1 MAKGFTHLI
10 LLLLARGAV
19 VRSQPSD
26 TFKGCTVPDFDWAA
40 YSGRSTA
47 RMYAMRGA
55 ATEDYVFA
63 AGFVKSTIDT
73 DKEDD
78 RTEEFSLTG
87 PYSVADPT
95 GQDAETIMV
104 DLKSYS
110 ASAGATENAGGS
122 FGQYDIGL
130 AKINALTGVPE
141 DFLVIKGDAMDE
153 TTGLAA
159 KGAAVVLSGHF
170 TGNLTAELADGTIK
184 TIWNSNIGEGGMVD
198 DADQFHPNQKDA
210 MAHTGND
217 DGFVIKSNSETG
229 SVEWMVHYPKSNKDS
244 QMISV
249 DLDDDSNVFG
259 SGYQCTMDEG
269 AETKVCDAIV
279 AMFASEDGSIVWEK
293 SFPELGALFFIKHDR
308 EDGGLYVA
316 GTTTYGG
323 ASEGAKDHPHC
334 PDDSCSV
341 VMRLDSSDGT
351 IDWVRTVKGSARWGV
366 FDQSGGLELADEEKD
381 GPYIYVALDDTGDGA
396 VEMEASLQ
404 QGTSYGGCMSLNGT
418 FTPEYH
424 VFLKKVVT
432 PEDCDFYDDSGNSR
446 YISRESVEAQLAS
459 SVTKNVRCG
468 NNGGSDACL
477 MKYHKFT
484 GLPMWAIDVPPVAG
498 LVPSSDGS
506 AVDIAGWYYPGRAA
520 AYFDSVILPGYL
532 REGGLGSQTS
542 GIYNA
547 RIAAETGRGE
557 YVVHSGGGS
566 KDRLYDMVGDRKGNL
581 YNIGYSMNLK
591 MNWGG
596 NLETTMVEKDVDPI
610 DATSEAVETHMY
622 VSKLA
627 AATEEIPPCLTTCA
641 EDTDQAVINDA
652 SCFIDGKCYAAGD
665 NGNAFGKSCFACDPT
680 VSQREWTEGPTLGLT
695 QCFVDNMCVDSGVA
709 LFYQRRTWSAK
720 IFSECQVCDPKDNAT
735 SWSLKD
741 EFIVD
746 EGKSPPD
753 DCTPASSIDST
764 VAGSSIDSPV
774 PAPADA
780 PVADLPPTNAPI
792 AAPAKAFGDNLEDAM
807 TFSTENS
814 GLSRVAIACIVI
826 GCIVGLSFIGAAYV
840 YIVRR
845 RKLVEGGREFTSTA
859 V

>member
-1 MAKGFTHLI
+1 MAKGFTDLI

-40 YSGRSTA
+40 YSGSSTA

-63 AGFVKSTIDT
+63 AGFVKSNIDT

-95 GQDAETIMV
+95 GQDAETIRI
-104 DLKSYS
+104 DLESYS
-110 ASAGATENAGGS
+110 ASAGAIENAGGS

-159 KGAAVVLSGHF
+159 KGAAVALSGHF
-170 TGNLTAELADGTIK
+170 TGHLTTELADGTIK
-184 TIWNSNIGEGGMVD
+184 TIWNSNIGEGGMAD

-217 DGFVIKSNSETG
+217 DGFVIKSNSEIG
-229 SVEWMVHYPKSNKDS
+229 VVEWMVHYPS
-244 QMISV
+244 
-249 DLDDDSNVFG
+249 
-259 SGYQCTMDEG
+259 YQCTIAEG

-323 ASEGAKDHPHC
+323 ESAGAKDHPHC

-381 GPYIYVALDDTGDGA
+381 GPYIYVALDDTGEGA
-396 VEMEASLQ
+396 VETEASLQ

-424 VFLKKVVT
+424 VFLKKVIT

-446 YISRESVEAQLAS
+446 YISRESVEAKLAS
-459 SVTKNVRCG
+459 SVTKNVSCG
-468 NNGGSDACL
+468 NNGGNDACL

-520 AYFDSVILPGYL
+520 AYFDSVMLPGYL
-532 REGGLGSQTS
+532 REDGLGSQTS

-547 RIAAETGRGE
+547 RIAAETGRGK

-591 MNWGG
+591 IKWGG
-596 NLETTMVEKDVDPI
+596 NLETTMVEKYVDPI

-627 AATEEIPPCLTTCA
+627 AATEEIPSCLTTCA
-641 EDTDQAVINDA
+641 ENTDQAVINDA

-665 NGNAFGKSCFACDPT
+665 NGNAFGKVCFVCDPT

-695 QCFVDNMCVDSGVA
+695 QCFVDNKCVDDGD
-709 LFYQRRTWSAK
+709 FFYYQRRTWSAK
-720 IFSECQVCDPKDNAT
+720 IFSECQVCDPKQNAT

-753 DCTPASSIDST
+753 DCLAASSIDST
-764 VAGSSIDSPV
+764 VPSSSIDSTVPGSSIGSPV

-780 PVADLPPTNAPI
+780 PMTDPPTKAPI
-792 AAPAKAFGDNLEDAM
+792 AAPAKAFGDNVEDAM
-807 TFSTENS
+807 MFSTENS
-814 GLSRVAIACIVI
+814 ELSGAAVAGIVI
-826 GCIVGLSFIGAAYV
+826 GCIVGLGFIGATYV

-845 RKLVEGGREFTSTA
+845 GKSVEGGREFTST